1 MIQRAFFI
9 GTFVVSVAAGSLA
22 QTNETSFKPNHRDI
36 QYGEAGGEKL
46 LLDAHVP
53 DGTGSFPVLLLVHG
67 GGWCAGDKEG
77 DLATVLGPAITNFTW
92 FTINYRLAPKHH
104 WPACFDDVQTAI
116 RWVKKHADEYKG
128 DSDRMALIGYSAGG
142 HLVCYA
148 ATEATPE
155 TRVQAIVGCA
165 PPADIVA
172 DAERRG
178 SMDKWVSMKNLLDR
192 DTLDADTKRIMREIS
207 PSERVTSDLPPFLLV
222 QGSADTTVPYR
233 LTLNF
238 ESELKA
244 HNVSCQL
251 ITIPGAQHRIRDW
264 HKYKAGWQE
273 EIVAW
278 LNQTLGS
285 GKE

>member
-9 GTFVVSVAAGSLA
+9 GTLVVSVSTAALT
-22 QTNETSFKPNHRDI
+22 QTNEPFFKPNHRDI

-53 DGTGSFPVLLLVHG
+53 DGSGPFPVLLLVHG
-67 GGWCAGDKEG
+67 GGWSAGDKEG
-77 DLATVLGPAITNFTW
+77 DLATVLAPAITNFTW
-92 FTINYRLAPKHH
+92 FTINYRFAPQHR
-104 WPACFDDVQTAI
+104 WPACLDDVQTAI
-116 RWVKKHADEYKG
+116 RWVKKHATEYKG
-128 DSDRMALIGYSAGG
+128 DPDRIALIGYSAGG

-148 ATEATPE
+148 ATEVAPG
-155 TRVQAIVGCA
+155 TRVQAAVGCA
-165 PPADIVA
+165 PPTDILS

-178 SMDKWVSMKNLLDR
+178 SMDKWPSMKYLLDR
-192 DTLDADTKRIMREIS
+192 DTLDGETKRIMREIS
-207 PSERVTSDLPPFLLV
+207 PSEHVTSNLPPFLLV

-238 ESELKA
+238 ESELKS
-244 HNVSCQL
+244 HNVPCRL

-264 HKYKAGWQE
+264 HKYKPGWQG
-273 EIVAW
+273 EIVEW

-285 GKE
+285 GQK